1 MRTVTLRPGKSKPVW
16 MGHPWVFADSV
27 ASVSDDVGDG
37 RSDFVRILDSR
48 GDLVGRGFLS
58 DASAIRVRV
67 LARGEGAESDEEL
80 LVSRLDAAASLRR
93 TLFPD
98 PTKTDAFRLVH
109 GEGDGLPGLV
119 VDRFGPVLVAQFATK
134 PIAARRDALARHLL
148 ARSGARSLIARA
160 GGKEE
165 EEAIDPATVAFTAGT
180 PAPETVEIVEEGMRL
195 VVDLRRGQKTGHYA
209 DQRENR
215 RLVADVSAGAQ
226 VLDLHTG
233 TGGFSIRALLDGA
246 AQCRA
251 VDSSAVALAGA
262 RTNAA
267 LNGVASRLEAVEGDA
282 LDHLDALSKTK
293 TTYDVV
299 IVDPP
304 KLAASRAGLAKALD
318 LYKRLNVRAL
328 VRTRP
333 GGFLATFSCSGL
345 VSTDAFAEMLGAAA
359 RECRRHVAVL
369 RTMSAG
375 PDHPVDPFCPEG
387 RYLTGLLVRVTS

>member
-27 ASVSDDVGDG
+27 EKVTDG
-37 RSDFVRILDSR
+37 EGDFVRIVDSR
-48 GDLVGRGFLS
+48 GDVVGRGFLS
-58 DASAIRVRV
+58 EASAIRVRV
-67 LARGEGAESDEEL
+67 LARGEGDEADEAIL
-80 LVSRLDAAASLRR
+80 SSRIRSAVALRR

-98 PTKTDAFRLVH
+98 AARTDAYRLVH

-134 PIAARRDALARHLL
+134 PMAARRDALARALL
-148 ARSGARSLIARA
+148 AQSGASSLISRA

-165 EEAIDPATVAFTAGT
+165 EEAIDPATVAFAAGAT
-180 PAPETVEIVEEGMRL
+180 APETVEIREEGMRL

-215 RLVADVSAGAQ
+215 RLVAEISAGGR
-226 VLDLHTG
+226 VLDLHAG
-233 TGGFSIRALLDGA
+233 TGGFSIRALLFGA
-246 AQCRA
+246 TSSRA
-251 VDSSAVALAGA
+251 VDSSAAALAGA
-262 RTNAA
+262 RVNAA
-267 LNGVASRLEAVEGDA
+267 ANGVAARLEAVEADA
-282 LDHLDALSKTK
+282 LEHLDALSKAK
-293 TTYDVV
+293 TCFDVV

-304 KLAASRAGLAKALD
+304 KFAATRAGLAKALD

-328 VRTRP
+328 VRAAP

-345 VSTDAFAEMLGAAA
+345 VTVEAFAEMLDAAA
-359 RECRRHVAVL
+359 RECRRRIVVL

-375 PDHPVDPFCPEG
+375 PDHPVDPGCPEG
-387 RYLTGLLVRVTS
+387 RYLTGLLVRVHS